1 MGPSRAMGS
10 SKSLVLGVEKTS
22 CQKIFSKKIF
32 LERLFLKIIEST
44 KKGKFKLDSNMI
56 NLIGCNRENF
66 IKLLNIMNYKYEK
79 IKKNNEEYFTYK
91 PKKYH
96 KIKTTSEII
105 KNNPFNVLSN
115 DSLPVSALS
124 RGAIL
129 CASSNTTSVFMFPWL
144 PSSSIRLY
152 TS

>member
-1 MGPSRAMGS
+1 MPLIKLFLILFLWLWSFL
-10 SKSLVLGVEKTS
+10 KSL
-22 CQKIFSKKIF
+22 KKSSGT
-32 LERLFLKIIEST
+32 LY

-66 IKLLNIMNYKYEK
+66 INLLNIMNYKYEK

-96 KIKTTSEII
+96 KIKTSSKII

-115 DSLPVSALS
+115 VS
-124 RGAIL
+124 
-129 CASSNTTSVFMFPWL
+129 FK
-144 PSSSIRLY
+144 
-152 TS
+152 